1 MLLEILWFGIGL
13 ALLLWGADV
22 LVRGASGLALRFGV
36 SPFVVGVTLVGF
48 GTSAPELTINL
59 TAVAGGFYDLAV
71 GNVVGSNIANIG
83 MVLGASALIAPLTVR
98 MRLLKVETPMLLLVS
113 ALFWLMC
120 MDGGIGRIDAG
131 VLLLGFIG
139 MLMMVARDARLE
151 PDSVLDELEGAAR
164 EAAAP
169 RLNSLRVILGL
180 ILMVFASRLMVGS
193 AVTLAELMGVSQLV
207 IGLTVVAI
215 GTSLPELATSLVAAY
230 RGEVDIAIGNI
241 IGSCLFNILLIIG
254 VSAAVHPLQVNP
266 DLLWVELPMMLA
278 FAVLLYPMMQADL
291 RIDRREGALL
301 MAAFL
306 AFLAFEVIYAS
317 AG

>member
-1 MLLEILWFGIGL
+1 MLLEIFWFGIGL

-22 LVRGASGLALRFGV
+22 LVKGASGLALRFGV

-83 MVLGASALIAPLTVR
+83 MVLGASALIAPLTVQ
-98 MRLLKVETPMLLLVS
+98 MHLLKLETPMLLLVS
-113 ALFWLMC
+113 LLFWLMC
-120 MDGGIGRIDAG
+120 MDGQIGRLDAG
-131 VLLLGFIG
+131 ILLLGFFG
-139 MLMMVARDARLE
+139 MLVLVAKGAKVE
-151 PDSVLDELEGAAR
+151 PDSVLGELEEAAR

-169 RLNSLRVILGL
+169 RLNVLRVVLGL
-180 ILMVFASRLMVGS
+180 ILMVFASRLMVSS
-193 AVTLAELMGVSQLV
+193 AVTLAELMGVSELV

-254 VSAAVHPLQVNP
+254 VSAAVHPLLVNP
-266 DLLWVELPMMLA
+266 GLLWVELPMMLG
-278 FAVLLYPMMQADL
+278 FAVLLYPMMQGDL
-291 RIDRREGALL
+291 RIDRREGGLL

-306 AFLAFEVIYAS
+306 AFLAFEVLYATN
-317 AG
+317 

>member
-22 LVRGASGLALRFGV
+22 LVKGASGLALRFGV
-36 SPFVVGVTLVGF
+36 SPFVVGVILVGF

-98 MRLLKVETPMLLLVS
+98 MRLLKLETPMLLAVS

-120 MDGGIGRIDAG
+120 MDGSIGRIDAG
-131 VLLLGFIG
+131 VLLAGFVG
-139 MLMMVARDARLE
+139 MLVVVARDARVE
-151 PDSVLDELEGAAR
+151 PDGVLEELGDAAR

-169 RLNSLRVILGL
+169 RLNILRVVLGL
-180 ILMVFASRLMVGS
+180 ILMVFASRLMVDS
-193 AVTLAELMGVSQLV
+193 AVSLAELMGVSQLV
-207 IGLTVVAI
+207 VGLTVVAI
-215 GTSLPELATSLVAAY
+215 GTSLPELATSLVATY
-230 RGEVDIAIGNI
+230 RGEVDIALGNI

-266 DLLWVELPMMLA
+266 ELLWVEIPMMLA
-278 FAVLLYPMMQADL
+278 FAALLFPMMRAGQG
-291 RIDRREGALL
+291 IDRRDGVMLL
-301 MAAFL
+301 TGFV
-306 AFLAFEVIYAS
+306 AFLAFEVVT
-317 AG
+317 AGS

>member
-1 MLLEILWFGIGL
+1 MLLEILWFGFGL

-22 LVRGASGLALRFGV
+22 LVKGASGLALRFGV
-36 SPFVVGVTLVGF
+36 SAFVVGVTLVGF

-83 MVLGASALIAPLTVR
+83 MVLGASALIAPLTVQ
-98 MRLLKVETPMLLLVS
+98 MRLLKLETPMLLLVS
-113 ALFWLMC
+113 LLFWLMC
-120 MDGGIGRIDAG
+120 MDGRIGRLDAG
-131 VLLLGFIG
+131 ILLLGFLG
-139 MLMMVARDARLE
+139 MLVLVAKGAKVA
-151 PDSVLDELEGAAR
+151 PDSVLGELQEAAR

-169 RLNSLRVILGL
+169 RLNVLRVILGL
-180 ILMVFASRLMVGS
+180 ILMVFASRLMVSS

-254 VSAAVHPLQVNP
+254 VSAAVHPLLVNP
-266 DLLWVELPMMLA
+266 GLLWVELPMMLG
-278 FAVLLYPMMQADL
+278 FAVLLYPMMKGDL
-291 RIDRREGALL
+291 RIDRREGGLL

-306 AFLAFEVIYAS
+306 AFLAFEVFYVT
-317 AG
+317 G